1 MSHII
6 YRLIFPGVAQF
17 GSALEWGSRGRVF
30 KSPHSDHVVADSKGL
45 RRFFIMSHDLNVAP
59 PLPKITDFGDPVLA
73 VFMTV
78 LCFYLQVDVGL

>member
-30 KSPHSDHVVADSKGL
+30 KSPHSDQKKVSLLCRLTFFAM
-45 RRFFIMSHDLNVAP
+45 RR
-59 PLPKITDFGDPVLA
+59 PLEGER
-73 VFMTV
+73 
-78 LCFYLQVDVGL
+78 